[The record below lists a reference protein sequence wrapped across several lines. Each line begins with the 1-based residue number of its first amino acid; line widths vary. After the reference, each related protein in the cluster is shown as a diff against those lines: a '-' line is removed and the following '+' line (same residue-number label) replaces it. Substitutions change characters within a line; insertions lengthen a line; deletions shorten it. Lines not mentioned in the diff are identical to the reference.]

1 MSCGH
6 AKAASIV
13 QTFHKLDYLNI
24 FTDKAKIGIFCSANS
39 GYKWYKLFC
48 FHGNN
53 RSPIHQRQS
62 HVCIQGSFKASELP
76 NVHVFALWEGKIP
89 EESMETPHGKAQIR
103 FV

>member
-13 QTFHKLDYLNI
+13 QPFHKLDYLNI
-24 FTDKAKIGIFCSANS
+24 FTDKAKSGIFCLA
-39 GYKWYKLFC
+39 KLS

-53 RSPIHQRQS
+53 RSPVHQRRQS
-62 HVCIQGSFKASELP
+62 RVYIQGSFEASELP

-103 FV
+103 FVWL